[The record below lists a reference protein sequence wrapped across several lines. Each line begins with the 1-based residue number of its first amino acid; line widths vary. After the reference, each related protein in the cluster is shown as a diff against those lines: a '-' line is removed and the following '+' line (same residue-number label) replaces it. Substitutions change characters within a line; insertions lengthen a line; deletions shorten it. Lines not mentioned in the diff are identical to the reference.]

1 MQMPLAP
8 LPVTV
13 IAGYLGAGKT
23 SLINH
28 LLRNPGG
35 RRLMV
40 MVNDFGE
47 LNIDAELLESAD
59 EDTMTLSNGCI
70 CCTMGTELLY
80 ALGDAI
86 DRRPRPDHLVIEA
99 SGVAQP
105 EKIAA
110 TAHAEPE
117 MQYAGVVTVA
127 DAANIGALANDAMI
141 GAQIAGQ
148 LAVADMVALT
158 KTDIGG
164 DVSEVLQGLTNAP
177 IVDAPMGAIDPM
189 LVLGPTSPQT
199 PGTGHTHDHGADYAQ
214 WSAKGGILDREAL
227 KAFLKAPPAGL
238 YRFKGVFRFS
248 DGTSGE
254 AHIVGSTHALR
265 AADADETAAVAIGLS
280 EAFDAKVMA
289 DIWQG
294 LMRPS

>member
-1 MQMPLAP
+1 MTLPP

-23 SLINH
+23 SLVNH

-59 EDTMTLSNGCI
+59 EDTLTLSNGCI

-110 TAHAEPE
+110 AAHAEPE
-117 MQYAGVVTVA
+117 MRYAGIVTVA
-127 DAANIGALANDAMI
+127 DAANIGALTSDAKI
-141 GAQIAGQ
+141 GAQITGQ
-148 LAVADMVALT
+148 LSVADLVALT

-164 DVSEVLQGLTNAP
+164 DVLGLLRGLTKAP
-177 IVDAPMGAIDPM
+177 IIEAPMGAIDPM

-199 PGTGHTHDHGADYAQ
+199 PGAGHAHDHGADYAQ
-214 WSAKGGILDREAL
+214 WSARGGIVNREAL
-227 KAFLKAPPAGL
+227 KAFLKVPPSGL
-238 YRFKGVFRFS
+238 YRFKGVFRFT
-248 DGTSGE
+248 DGKGGE
-254 AHIVGSTHALR
+254 AHIVGSTHDLS
-265 AADADETAAVAIGLS
+265 AAEATETTAVAIGVS
-280 EAFDAKVMA
+280 DAFDTAEMA
-289 DIWQG
+289 RAWEALLVEG
-294 LMRPS
+294 